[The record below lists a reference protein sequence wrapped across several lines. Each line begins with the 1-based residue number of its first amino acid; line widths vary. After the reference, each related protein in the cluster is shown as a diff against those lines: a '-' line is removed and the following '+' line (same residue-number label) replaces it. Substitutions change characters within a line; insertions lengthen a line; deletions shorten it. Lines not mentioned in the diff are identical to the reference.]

1 MQEKYIKDQAMSSG
15 YQRRQH
21 WALLPFVAGVLL
33 GLAVS
38 TIILIRPDTVTI
50 NNVHRVGERQDQ
62 NEQFHRFLEELA
74 KQERATQRLS
84 EEMTM
89 KQTVYYAVMLTDT
102 TSMDIIKNTW
112 AREMGPAEIGFFV
125 SSEHSQN
132 IDTIKISSSTEEL
145 EIETLK
151 YICNNQMNETKWF
164 FLSYGNVY
172 VKREQ
177 LEKYL
182 LSLET
187 MPGDIGYLGKPIKRE
202 SSIGGVCM
210 AGPGSVLSQSILSQL
225 CPRLNKCSPPQGILE
240 PGCVLGECV
249 RKQLPS
255 VQCAKDVK
263 LHKQFLNFDEKTKG
277 NILDPKNKNAF
288 DKALTIFPVE
298 DPKLMYNIH
307 EAVLSKRLNNSQE
320 AVQELKR
327 SMDHMMDLLPPTEI
341 RLYNERVKSDVMLVE
356 DDVIPWKLISS
367 NLLMSCVE
375 KNPAIKIHSL
385 WKEELELLSR
395 KSIDYVNS
403 REDEEYTFK
412 RIVNA
417 YWRLDAQLGTEYV
430 IDFET
435 KLAGMESDYSSP
447 TNRFRASLLRQF
459 NDPEVNPVIQQVDTA
474 RHISIGVL
482 VSNDLTERFEHFMSN
497 FEETLKLDQRFD
509 LLAVHMKGASTEQE
523 NYNQVDKII
532 SSYSN
537 KYPQANF
544 KVLKSPHKLSRSHAI
559 SLLVQELRPND
570 LVFLSDL
577 DLQFDYQFLNRCR
590 SYPIQRQQVYFPIP
604 FAQIDPAMLTA
615 TSHTQLHDSITPH
628 SGHWLVDSYNVACLY
643 AIDILSVL
651 QQEEAISVD
660 EINVKDLYS
669 KFVKNGYSIVRSA
682 DKGLRKLYSEY
693 RNCELD
699 YHGEYYEQCQ
709 SLPDSYERLYLKTQL
724 SVLLLDHEGEHAH
737 KKY

>member
-1 MQEKYIKDQAMSSG
+1 MSSQPG

-38 TIILIRPDTVTI
+38 TIILIRPDTTVTNI
-50 NNVHRVGERQDQ
+50 SIGRERQDQ
-62 NEQFHRFLEELA
+62 NEKFNRFLEELH
-74 KQERATQRLS
+74 KQERDTQRLS

-89 KQTVYYAVMLTDT
+89 KRTVYYAVMLTDT
-102 TSMDIIKNTW
+102 TSIESLNIIKNTW
-112 AREMGPAEIGFFV
+112 ARDMGPAEIGFFL
-125 SSEHSQN
+125 SSEYPQN
-132 IDTIKISSSTEEL
+132 TDTIKISSSSSEQL

-151 YICNNQMNETKWF
+151 YICNNKLNETKWF
-164 FLSYGNVY
+164 FLSYDNVY

-177 LEKYL
+177 LENYL

-187 MPGDIGYLGKPIKRE
+187 MPGDFGYLGKPIKRE

-210 AGPGSVLSQSILSQL
+210 AGPGSVFSQSILSQL
-225 CPRLNKCSPPQGILE
+225 CPRLNKCNPSEGIPE
-240 PGCVLGECV
+240 PDCVLGECV

-255 VQCAKDVK
+255 IQCARDVK
-263 LHKQFLNFDEKTKG
+263 LHEIFLNFVERMKG
-277 NILDPKNKNAF
+277 NILDPRHKTAF
-288 DKALTIFPVE
+288 DKALTIFPV

-307 EAVLSKRLNNSQE
+307 EAVLSKRLNYSQQT
-320 AVQELKR
+320 VQDLKR
-327 SMDHMMDLLPPTEI
+327 SVDYMIDLLPLTEI
-341 RLYNERVKSDVMLVE
+341 RLYNERVKSDVTLVE
-356 DDVIPWKLISS
+356 DDITSWKLISS

-375 KNPAIKIHSL
+375 NSPAIKIHSL

-447 TNRFRASLLRQF
+447 TNRFRASLLRQY

-474 RHISIGVL
+474 QHTTISVL
-482 VSNDLTERFEHFMSN
+482 VSNDLTEQFEHFMSN

-509 LLAVHMKGASTEQE
+509 LLAVHMKSVRTEQT
-523 NYNQVDKII
+523 NYHQVDKII
-532 SSYSN
+532 SLYAN

-559 SLLVQELRPND
+559 SLLVHELRPND

-577 DLQFDYQFLNRCR
+577 ELQFDYQFLNRCR
-590 SYPIQRQQVYFPIP
+590 SYPLQKQQVYFPIP
-604 FAQIDPAMLTA
+604 FNQIDPAMLSA
-615 TSHTQLHDSITPH
+615 TNHTQLHDGITPH
-628 SGHWLVDSYNVACLY
+628 SGHWLVNSYSVACLY
-643 AIDILSVL
+643 AIDILSTIEH
-651 QQEEAISVD
+651 EEAIPVD
-660 EINVKDLYS
+660 EINVKELYS
-669 KFVKNGYSIVRSA
+669 KLVKNGYSIIRSA
-682 DKGLRKLYSEY
+682 DKGLRKMYSKH

-699 YHGEYYEQCQ
+699 YYGEHYEPCQ
-709 SLPDSYERLYLKTQL
+709 SLPDSYEKLYLKTQL
-724 SVLLLDHEGEHAH
+724 SVLLLDHEGEHTH